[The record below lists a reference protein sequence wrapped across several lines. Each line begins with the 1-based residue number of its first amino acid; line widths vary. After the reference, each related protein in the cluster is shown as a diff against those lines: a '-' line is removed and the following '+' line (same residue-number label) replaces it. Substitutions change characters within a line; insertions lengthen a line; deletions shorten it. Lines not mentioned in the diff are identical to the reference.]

1 MNGIDAIKR
10 FNLLVDK
17 KTFYEAAE
25 SILIQIN
32 NPENLAEC
40 AQIVE
45 QREPGSTFYRAKFWL
60 RIDELLGASGN
71 NQKSRKA
78 FSQLCRQVE
87 VHPTRAKNYI
97 ACGKAIESVENASLL
112 REAPEVLFQNAQRQK
127 ERASEY
133 LTEAANILEENPSA
147 KPSQIHKKWCQQNGS
162 IKANLDIIKPS
173 DWWAFSHPKWRKE
186 EDFPGSIPGEIYA
199 NALYYFAPRTGVAI
213 DPMAGSGMLKRVYDD
228 RDLWQKDSN
237 FDLNIHLFDL
247 HPCRPFIKEH
257 DARIPLPIKADWIF
271 LDPPYFGQSSKLFK
285 DEFASAKNDKSY
297 LSLLKKVIVAMTKS
311 LNPNGRLC
319 VFLPK
324 WSGLRPEDPNSNIP
338 AAAYSFAIET
348 GLRWIDTAFV
358 SRGRQQKPASAI
370 QNNAAKQ
377 DRRMRSDTCV
387 LNVFEK

>member
-1 MNGIDAIKR
+1 MNDIDAIKH

-60 RIDELLGASGN
+60 RIDELLDTSGN
-71 NQKSRKA
+71 NQKSGKA

-147 KPSQIHKKWCQQNGS
+147 KPSQIHKKW
-162 IKANLDIIKPS
+162 
-173 DWWAFSHPKWRKE
+173 
-186 EDFPGSIPGEIYA
+186 
-199 NALYYFAPRTGVAI
+199 
-213 DPMAGSGMLKRVYDD
+213 
-228 RDLWQKDSN
+228 
-237 FDLNIHLFDL
+237 
-247 HPCRPFIKEH
+247 
-257 DARIPLPIKADWIF
+257 
-271 LDPPYFGQSSKLFK
+271 
-285 DEFASAKNDKSY
+285 
-297 LSLLKKVIVAMTKS
+297 
-311 LNPNGRLC
+311 
-319 VFLPK
+319 
-324 WSGLRPEDPNSNIP
+324 WSTEWKYKG
-338 AAAYSFAIET
+338 
-348 GLRWIDTAFV
+348 
-358 SRGRQQKPASAI
+358 
-370 QNNAAKQ
+370 
-377 DRRMRSDTCV
+377 
-387 LNVFEK
+387 